1 METAEMFALVTD
13 ALKVAEETVPGLVLT
28 ETEARQNRY
37 GDVIQCRFDSIPLT
51 PQLSAVFNAVW
62 YQMEIHPA
70 DVGYGL
76 CLQCKWELLT
86 GGENGTTVLNRF
98 VKTGGE

>member
-51 PQLSAVFNAVW
+51 PQLSAAFSDVW
-62 YQMEIHPA
+62 YQMEIYPT
-70 DVGYGL
+70 DDGYGL
-76 CLQCKWELLT
+76 HLSCRWEVVS
-86 GGENGTTVLNRF
+86 GGQNGTTVLDQF
-98 VKTGGE
+98 VRTEGE